1 MPHSKGKR
9 GAASLAADST
19 GRPVPATSNISKK
32 RKKAPSPPG
41 IADDLSPDLVD
52 EHLNLD
58 LEARVF
64 SFLESTEVDAM
75 NDVNLTFATFADN
88 NNKFEVR
95 TMGGVVM
102 VCENWKDVLD
112 AKRVYEDLIMKH
124 TATKAVSKHPAEPTC
139 RSICCSI
146 FFI

>member
-1 MPHSKGKR
+1 M
-9 GAASLAADST
+9 AADST
-19 GRPVPATSNISKK
+19 GRPVPATSNNSKK
-32 RKKAPSPPG
+32 RKMAPSLAG
-41 IADDLSPDLVD
+41 MVDEYLNPDLV
-52 EHLNLD
+52 
-58 LEARVF
+58 ARVF
-64 SFLESTEVDAM
+64 SFLEFTEVDAM

-139 RSICCSI
+139 RSVCCSI

>member
-1 MPHSKGKR
+1 MAP
-9 GAASLAADST
+9 SLA
-19 GRPVPATSNISKK
+19 
-32 RKKAPSPPG
+32 G

-58 LEARVF
+58 LVARVF

-75 NDVNLTFATFADN
+75 NDVNLTFATFADGN
-88 NNKFEVR
+88 DKFEVR

-102 VCENWKDVLD
+102 VCENWKDILD
-112 AKRVYEDLIMKH
+112 AKRDCENLIMKH
-124 TATKAVSKHPAEPTC
+124 TATKAVSKYPAEPTC